1 MIAEAKSNIESLE
14 KSIESANKSIDK
26 WNNDYGRDLVIL
38 LEYLER
44 EESIY
49 TAPTLMAVSNQAFVL
64 DGWIPSSDKERVQ
77 KALAEV
83 ASHISIEKHV
93 EDHHHHDDHHEEAG
107 HVKQVPKE
115 LQMLSDY
122 LELKEVNSFRILS
135 SMDLDD
141 SGELEFP

>member
-14 KSIESANKSIDK
+14 KSIESANKSIGK
-26 WNNDYGRDLVIL
+26 WNNEYGRDIIIL

-64 DGWIPSSDKERVQ
+64 DGWIPSSDKARVE
-77 KALAEV
+77 KALAKV

-93 EDHHHHDDHHEEAG
+93 EDHHHHHDDHHEEAG

-115 LQMLSDY
+115 LPNALRLFRAQ
-122 LELKEVNSFRILS
+122 KVNSFRVLYQHGS
-135 SMDLDD
+135 
-141 SGELEFP
+141 

>member
-1 MIAEAKSNIESLE
+1 MTN
-14 KSIESANKSIDK
+14 
-26 WNNDYGRDLVIL
+26 GRDLVIL

-64 DGWIPSSDKERVQ
+64 DGWIPSSDKEKVE
-77 KALAEV
+77 KALAKV
-83 ASHISIEKHV
+83 ASHISIEAYV
-93 EDHHHHDDHHEEAG
+93 DDHHHHDDHHDDG

-122 LELKEVNSFRILS
+122 LI
-135 SMDLDD
+135 
-141 SGELEFP
+141 